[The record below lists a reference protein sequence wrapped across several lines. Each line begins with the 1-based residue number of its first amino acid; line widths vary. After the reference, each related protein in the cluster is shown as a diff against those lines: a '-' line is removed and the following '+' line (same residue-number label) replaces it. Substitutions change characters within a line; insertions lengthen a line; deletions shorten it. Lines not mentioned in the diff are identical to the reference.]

1 MLRKLLI
8 SGALIPT
15 LAASMA
21 AGAATPQPFTFF
33 GVQFAP
39 REHREPLAQ
48 AFVARA
54 MPVGS
59 PFPAALAR
67 AKRAGARCG
76 RPGPD
81 GVVDCRAST
90 MQKRP
95 GEHLS
100 DITWNIRLAPAAD
113 GTVAAATLTRTRSGF

>member
-1 MLRKLLI
+1 MFSKLLVAA
-8 SGALIPT
+8 ALLT
-15 LAASMA
+15 AAQTSK
-21 AGAATPQPFTFF
+21 PFTFF

-39 REHREPLAQ
+39 REQREPLAQ
-48 AFVARA
+48 AFVAQA

-59 PFPAALAR
+59 PFPAALERAR
-67 AKRAGARCG
+67 RAGARCDRAG
-76 RPGPD
+76 AD

-90 MQKRP
+90 LQKQP

-113 GTVAAATLTRTRSGF
+113 GTVAAATLTRVRSGF